1 MYYAEFM
8 PDGLICAGRDY
19 EMAGYIAL
27 QSLLIE
33 ELKRAAADWSS
44 SAEAVFAKNGEF
56 HQSFVYTFKTQIEC
70 GLRPSH
76 V

>member
-1 MYYAEFM
+1 M
-8 PDGLICAGRDY
+8 PDGLSCAGCGY
-19 EMAGYIAL
+19 EMAEYIAL
-27 QSLLIE
+27 ESLLIE

-44 SAEAVFAKNGEF
+44 STEAVFAKTGEF
-56 HQSFVYTFKTQIEC
+56 HQSFVYTFRTQIEC